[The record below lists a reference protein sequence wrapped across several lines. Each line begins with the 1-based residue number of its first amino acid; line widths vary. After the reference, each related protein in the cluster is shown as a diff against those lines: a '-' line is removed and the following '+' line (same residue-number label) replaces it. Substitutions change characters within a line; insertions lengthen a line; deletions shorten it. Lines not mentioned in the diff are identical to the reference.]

1 MIISCFSDEIDPSL
15 DVQIKV
21 IKELGL
27 KHLEIRTMDDV
38 NVMDLSLRQIR
49 EIRQRT
55 DSEGLTIT
63 CVSSPV
69 GKEYVSCTRQSISDK
84 VKDACFRAHEF
95 GCAYVRVFSFY
106 PGDMNRTQALPYAV
120 DHLRAMAD
128 QAGKEGIVLVMEGG
142 EKTIGG
148 HGSFS
153 KRILDD
159 VGSPFLR
166 CAFDPAAFVS
176 EGDDPVKDCL
186 PLLKDYI
193 EYVHIKDACYDDEE
207 RYVAGAG
214 EGGIPVL
221 LDALKD
227 RQDLIISLEPHLSYA
242 GRMRGFSGVEPFKRA
257 HKALTG
263 ILDELGISYR

>member
-27 KHLEIRTMDDV
+27 THLEIRTMDDV
-38 NVMDLSLRQIR
+38 NVMDLSKSQIR
-49 EIRQRT
+49 EIRRRT
-55 DSEGLTIT
+55 DSEGLVIT
-63 CVSSPV
+63 CVSSPI
-69 GKEYVSCTRQSISDK
+69 GKEYVNCPRLSLVDK
-84 VKDACFRAHEF
+84 INVAAERAHEF